1 MTRFGWFWLAADAIE
16 KKFNFTLEAIEDYWE
31 FLSKGDKCPGD
42 ILVRHGEY
50 LLLRSTINKFV
61 SKGNNTKA
69 LEFLKKELVN
79 TSATET

>member
-1 MTRFGWFWLAADAIE
+1 M
-16 KKFNFTLEAIEDYWE
+16 
-31 FLSKGDKCPGD
+31 
-42 ILVRHGEY
+42 RHGEY

-79 TSATET
+79 PSATET